1 MPQIWHMYLQSTA
14 TEDFVLLLG
23 HEKVDFKDIMEQ
35 LDYFGD
41 KKVIFRA
48 VRNKHPDAKGKDL
61 TAGVEKMDAEPVKKK
76 VQSEVIVLDD
86 D

>member
-1 MPQIWHMYLQSTA
+1 M
-14 TEDFVLLLG
+14 LLG

-35 LDYFGD
+35 LDYFSD

-48 VRNKHPDAKGKDL
+48 VPNEHPDAKGREL
-61 TAGVEKMDAEPVKKK
+61 TAGIAKMDAEPVKKK

-86 D
+86 ED